1 MRFKLFPSTLAVRTI
16 STVVLILFFVATARA
31 QTTSTLTGEVR
42 DTNGAAVS
50 GAQVRARNL
59 ETGMTRTVVSD
70 DEGRYTF
77 PGLPVGAYEVR
88 MDKSGFKHQVF
99 ERIVLTVNET
109 VTLDVPLSVANVD
122 ETVTVTDEAALVNT
136 QTPELSYLV
145 GERAIRELP
154 LNGRNYTD
162 LALLQPGVVA
172 YPHRDTGSV
181 VAHGTGISI
190 NGQDP
195 RSNVYLLDGTPQND
209 FTNGPAGSA
218 AGTVLGVETI
228 REFRVETNAYSAE
241 FGRNSGGQIN
251 AISKSGTNAFSGSL
265 YEFHRNDNFD
275 ARNFFDPAEK
285 PEFKRNQFG
294 ASFGG
299 PIQRDKLFFFAGY
312 EALRENLGR
321 TIRTVVPDLDARQGV
336 LTRCAVTPASGQTCP
351 EASII
356 RENVNVNAAVRP
368 YLDEFPLPN
377 TGPSR
382 VVGNLASYIFNFNQR
397 VDQNFFQGRLDYNL
411 SERHQLFARYTFD
424 DAAQELP
431 TDYPQFPR
439 EFLSRNQF
447 FTAEYRQTVS
457 PATLNTFRFGFG
469 RTHIGQNVTANVTQ
483 TLQPFVPGRELI
495 GNIDIGGFPRFG
507 PQTSGDLRLTQNV
520 FSFEHGLVHS
530 RGRHLIKAGALAER
544 YQDNMVNPTFGNG
557 VFVFNGIRQFVTGTP
572 ARFIGLTPEGEL
584 DRYWRFTLLGFYVQD
599 TMRVNSRLS
608 LNAGLRYEFTTM
620 PVDIHGRDSAL
631 PNLSDRAPTSGP
643 LYENP
648 TYKNLSPRVGF
659 AWDVAGDGKTSV
671 RGGYGVYFNTNNQ
684 QNLIVTVTNPPAT
697 PRPVVANPTF
707 PVPNFTGSISIRP
720 VQFDLDNPYL
730 QVWNL
735 NVQRELWFD
744 TVMTVGYAGSRGVH
758 LLRSGDVNIT
768 RPIIRDDGTPF
779 FPAGQPRPNTA
790 FTTIELKSSDGN
802 SWYNA
807 LIFEVRKR
815 FTRGLSAQS
824 SYTFSRNIDTTQA
837 STFFSDAT
845 NGTTSAMPEF
855 PGLSYNKGLSDFHA
869 KHNWVVNFTWVVPF
883 AQHLEGLAGTLL
895 DGWQLSG
902 IGQARSGNPLTVFV
916 QNNRSRSQWS
926 PSIGPG
932 IGLDRPGIAP
942 GFTHESAVT
951 GDPEGY
957 FVPEAFVLQPA
968 GTLGSLGRG
977 TFIGP
982 NLRTFDLSA
991 IKNTRWAL
999 LGERTNIQFRIEA
1012 FNLFNRANFAPPAL
1026 TAFVGAADNE
1036 RPLSTFGRIRSTVTS
1051 SRQIQLGLRVTF

>member
-1 MRFKLFPSTLAVRTI
+1 MNFQLFSSRFLSTTLLFILTLSLA
-16 STVVLILFFVATARA
+16 ATAHA
-31 QTTSTLTGEVR
+31 QTTSTLSGEVK
-42 DTNGAAVS
+42 DINGAVIV
-50 GAQVRARNL
+50 GASVRVMHH
-59 ETGMTRTVVSD
+59 ETGLARTAVTD
-70 DEGRYTF
+70 DEGRYIF
-77 PGLPVGAYEVR
+77 PALPVGAYEVR
-88 MDKSGFKHQVF
+88 AEQPSFRRYVF
-99 ERIVLTVNET
+99 ERINLTVNET
-109 VTLDVPLSVANVD
+109 ATLDIVMQVAAVQEVIN
-122 ETVTVTDEAALVNT
+122 VTDETALVNT
-136 QTPELSYLV
+136 QTHELSYLV
-145 GERAIRELP
+145 GEQAIKELP

-162 LALLQPGVVA
+162 LAFLQPGVVA

-251 AISKSGTNAFSGSL
+251 AISKSGSNEFHGSL
-265 YEFHRNDNFD
+265 YEFHRNDNLD
-275 ARNFFDPAEK
+275 ARNFFDPQEK

-299 PIQRDKLFFFAGY
+299 PIRRDKLFFFGGY

-321 TIRTVVPDLDARQGV
+321 SIRTFVPDLDARQGI
-336 LTRCAVTPASGQTCP
+336 LTRCAVAVPAGQTCP

-356 RENVNVNAAVRP
+356 RENVGVRATVRP

-377 TGPSR
+377 VGPSR
-382 VVGNLASYIFNFNQR
+382 VVGNLAAHIFSFNQR
-397 VDQNFFQGRLDYNL
+397 VDQNFFQGRVDYNR
-411 SERHQLFARYTFD
+411 SDHHQFFARYTFD
-424 DAAQELP
+424 DAEQELP

-439 EFLSRNQF
+439 SFLSRNQF
-447 FTAEYRQTVS
+447 LTAEYRQTLS
-457 PATLNTFRFGFG
+457 PNTLNTFRFGFG
-469 RTHIGQNVTANVTQ
+469 RTRIGQNVVANVTQ
-483 TLQPFVPGRELI
+483 DLQPFVPGRDLI

-507 PQTSGDLRLTQNV
+507 PQTSGNLRLTQNV

-530 RGRHLIKAGALAER
+530 RGRHLLKAGALAER

-557 VFVFNGIRQFVTGTP
+557 VFTFPGIRQFLAGTP
-572 ARFIGLTPEGEL
+572 QRFIGLTPEGAL
-584 DRYWRFTLLGFYVQD
+584 DRYWRFTLLGFYLQD

-620 PVDIHGRDSAL
+620 PLDINGRDSAL
-631 PNLSDRAPTSGP
+631 INLSDRAPTIGQ
-643 LYENP
+643 LYQNP
-648 TYKNLSPRVGF
+648 THKNFSPRVGF
-659 AWDVAGDGKTSV
+659 AWDVTGDGRTSV
-671 RGGYGVYFNTNNQ
+671 RGGYGIYFNTNNQ

-707 PVPNFTGSISIRP
+707 PVPNFQGSISIRP
-720 VQFDLDNPYL
+720 VQYDLDNPYL

-744 TVMTVGYAGSRGVH
+744 TVVTVGYAGSRGVH
-758 LLRSGDVNIT
+758 LLRSGDVNI
-768 RPIIRDDGTPF
+768 PAPVIREDGTPF
-779 FPAGQPRPNTA
+779 FPAGRPRPNTA

-807 LIFEVRKR
+807 LVFEARKR
-815 FTRGLSAQS
+815 FSRGLSAQS

-845 NGTTSAMPEF
+845 NGTTSAFPEF
-855 PGLSYNKGLSDFHA
+855 PGLNYNKGLSDFHA
-869 KHNWVVNFTWVVPF
+869 KHNWVVNFTWALPF
-883 AQHLEGLAGTLL
+883 ARGLDGVAGTLL

-916 QNNRSRSQWS
+916 QGNRSRSQWS

-932 IGLDRPGIAP
+932 IGLDRPSLAP
-942 GFTHESAVT
+942 GFTHDSAVV

-957 FVPEAFVLQPA
+957 FDPAAFVLQPA

-977 TFIGP
+977 AFIGP

-991 IKNTRWAL
+991 VKNTRWAA
-999 LGERTNIQFRIEA
+999 LGEQTNIQLRVEA

-1026 TAFVGAADNE
+1026 IAFVGAADNE
-1036 RPLSTFGRIRSTVTS
+1036 ATLSTFGRIRSTVTS
-1051 SRQIQLGLRVTF
+1051 ARQIQLGVRVTF